1 MPVKSVVGEFQGGSC
16 VFPVVIAEMRIF
28 VCEMRFNK
36 EIQTLA
42 DACARK
48 YGFFCASYLG
58 RTGEEFVF
66 ASCHADSECRCN
78 GLPNLVIVE
87 NGEARFARRVEDF
100 RYLKAVRRRDYR
112 KGREIFREFERK
124 VYENDFANDG
134 ERSYV
139 CDIVG
144 NQRLGYDVAVDRRT
158 LYEYLEI
165 ADRFGMELELVPLDY
180 SIERNDGWE
189 YCLKLKKPGGK
200 ARR

>member
-1 MPVKSVVGEFQGGSC
+1 
-16 VFPVVIAEMRIF
+16 
-28 VCEMRFNK
+28 
-36 EIQTLA
+36 
-42 DACARK
+42 
-48 YGFFCASYLG
+48 
-58 RTGEEFVF
+58 
-66 ASCHADSECRCN
+66 
-78 GLPNLVIVE
+78 LVIVE

-165 ADRFGMELELVPLDY
+165 ADRFGIELELVPLDY